1 MRISV
6 GVWALAI
13 SALCACGGGG
23 GSSATVPNV
32 QHAPVQGELSTAS
45 IGGVAAFIDST
56 MHVVYIFGGDVNAP
70 NASNCMGAQCA
81 SIWPPVTVAA
91 GVLLPADW
99 TAFARPDGRVQLA
112 YKGMA
117 LYDYAG
123 DTSPL
128 VSAGDNIDEFGGVW
142 RVARPQ

>member
-1 MRISV
+1 MRISL
-6 GVWALAI
+6 ALPALI
-13 SALCACGGGG
+13 ALVALCACGGGG
-23 GSSATVPNV
+23 SSAPVASV
-32 QHAPVQGELSTAS
+32 QHAPVQSGLSTAS
-45 IGGVAAFIDST
+45 IGGLPAFIDST
-56 MHVVYIFGGDVNAP
+56 MHVVYIFGGDVNTP
-70 NASNCMGAQCA
+70 NASNCTGAQCA

-99 TAFARPDGRVQLA
+99 TAFARADGRVQLA

-128 VSAGDNIDEFGGVW
+128 ISAGDSINEFGGVW
-142 RVARPQ
+142 RIARPQ

>member
-1 MRISV
+1 MS
-6 GVWALAI
+6 
-13 SALCACGGGG
+13 
-23 GSSATVPNV
+23 
-32 QHAPVQGELSTAS
+32 
-45 IGGVAAFIDST
+45 
-56 MHVVYIFGGDVNAP
+56 GDERFDNRRRSRERLRA
-70 NASNCMGAQCA
+70 
-81 SIWPPVTVAA
+81 
-91 GVLLPADW
+91 
-99 TAFARPDGRVQLA
+99 AFARPDGRVQLA